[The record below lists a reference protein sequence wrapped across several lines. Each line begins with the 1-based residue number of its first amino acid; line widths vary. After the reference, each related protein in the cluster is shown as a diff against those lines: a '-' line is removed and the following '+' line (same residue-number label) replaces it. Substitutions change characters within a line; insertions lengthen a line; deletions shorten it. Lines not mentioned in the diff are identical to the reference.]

1 MTYDY
6 NTPAG
11 SGKDAPLTYKEAGV
25 DTKEGERAVALM
37 KQHVRKTFDRNVLTG
52 LGSFGSLY
60 KLPMEGIEEPVL
72 VSGTDGVGTKLKL
85 AFMMNRHD
93 TVGIDCVAMCVNDI
107 LCQGAKPLFFL
118 DYVATG
124 KVSAEKISDI
134 VSGVTEGCLQSGCAL
149 VGGETAEMPGF
160 YEDGEYDMAGFCV
173 GLVDRHK
180 IITGDKITEG
190 DVIVGLASSG
200 LHSNGYSLARKLFF
214 DKLGFGVNHYMEELE
229 ESIGEALLRPT
240 KIYAKACDAVFKDYD
255 IHGVAH
261 ITGGGFYENVPRI
274 LPKGLGASFQS
285 PTWPVPEIFNLI
297 RSYGNIDSSE
307 MFHTFNMGIGLMM
320 FVDAGDG
327 EALIADLEAVGEEAY
342 IIGEVVTSEKRVLID
357 EY

>member
-6 NTPAG
+6 NTPAE

-134 VSGVTEGCLQSGCAL
+134 VSGITEGCLQSGCAL

-180 IITGDKITEG
+180 IITGEKIKEG

-214 DKLGFGVNHYMEELE
+214 DKLGFGVKHYMEELE

-342 IIGEVVTSEKRVLID
+342 IIGEVVTSEKRVMID

>member
-1 MTYDY
+1 
-6 NTPAG
+6 
-11 SGKDAPLTYKEAGV
+11 
-25 DTKEGERAVALM
+25 
-37 KQHVRKTFDRNVLTG
+37 
-52 LGSFGSLY
+52 
-60 KLPMEGIEEPVL
+60 
-72 VSGTDGVGTKLKL
+72 
-85 AFMMNRHD
+85 
-93 TVGIDCVAMCVNDI
+93 
-107 LCQGAKPLFFL
+107 
-118 DYVATG
+118 
-124 KVSAEKISDI
+124 
-134 VSGVTEGCLQSGCAL
+134 
-149 VGGETAEMPGF
+149 
-160 YEDGEYDMAGFCV
+160 
-173 GLVDRHK
+173 
-180 IITGDKITEG
+180 
-190 DVIVGLASSG
+190 
-200 LHSNGYSLARKLFF
+200 
-214 DKLGFGVNHYMEELE
+214 VNHYMEELE

-342 IIGEVVTSEKRVLID
+342 IIGEVVTSEKRVMID